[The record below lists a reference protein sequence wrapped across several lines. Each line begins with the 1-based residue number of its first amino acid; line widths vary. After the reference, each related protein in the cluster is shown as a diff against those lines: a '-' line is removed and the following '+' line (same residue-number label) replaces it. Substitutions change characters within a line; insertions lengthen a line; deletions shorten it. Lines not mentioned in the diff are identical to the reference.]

1 KGRELA
7 DVMERRKVD
16 ILCVQETRWKG
27 SKACS
32 IGAGFKLFYYG
43 VDSKRNGVGVV
54 LKEEFVRNVLEVKRV
69 SDRVMSLKLEIEGV
83 MLNVVS
89 GYAPQVGCELE
100 EKERFWSELDEVM
113 ESIPTGERVV
123 IGADFNGHVGEG
135 NTGDE
140 EVMGKFG
147 VKERNLEGQMVVDF
161 AKRMDMGVVNT
172 YFQKREEHRVTY
184 KSGGRS
190 TQVDYILCRRGNLKE
205 ISDCKVVVG
214 ESVARQHRMVV
225 CRMTLMVCKTKRSKI
240 EKKTKWWKLKKEEC
254 CEEFRQKL
262 RQALGGQVVLPDD
275 WETTA
280 EVIRETGRKVLGVSS
295 GRRKEDKET
304 WWWNEEVQDSIQR
317 KRLAKKKWDMDR
329 TEENRQEYKELQ
341 CRVKREVS
349 KAKQKAYEE
358 LYTRLDTRE
367 GEKDLYRL
375 ARQRDR
381 DGKDVQQVRVIKDRD
396 GRVLTSEESVQRRW
410 KEYFEELMN
419 EENEREKRVEG
430 VNSVEQEVDKIR
442 KDEVRKALKRMKSG
456 KAVGPDDIPVEVWK
470 CLGEAAV
477 EFLANLFNRV
487 LESERMPEEWRRSV
501 LVPIFKNKGDVQ
513 SCSNYRGIKLMSHT
527 MKVWERVVEARLRKV
542 VDICEQQYGFMPRKS
557 TTDAIFALRILMEKY
572 RDGQKELHCVFVD
585 LEKAYDRVP
594 REELWYCMRKSG
606 VAEKYVRVVQDMYE
620 RSRTVVR
627 CAVGQT
633 EEFNVEV
640 GLHQGSALSP
650 FLFAIVMDQLSEE
663 VRQESPWTMMFA
675 DDIVICSESREQVEE
690 NLERWR
696 FALERRGMKVSRSKT
711 EYMCVNEREGSGTV
725 RLQGEE
731 VKKVQEFKYLGSTVQ
746 SNGECGKEVKKRVQA
761 GWNGWRKVSGVLCDQ
776 KISARIKG
784 KVYRTVVRPAMLYGL
799 ETVSLRKRQ
808 ESELEI
814 KKQQEAIFQF
824 LDSKNIKYFAK
835 DITQDPQVKAEMR
848 EKAGNPKALPPQV
861 FNGSQYCG
869 VQSVAQ
875 TAMDSYNIEDNRMME
890 SEQSVQ
896 VSNHGD
902 RKDSALSGYGN
913 RKLRED
919 NESSRGNRAR
929 TRIRDRKR
937 DPDKDQMSDG
947 DQSSASFYSDDYENA
962 SLSDRSISPRSPSPS
977 LHRGART
984 QRVSNSLVHQTGTT
998 MCIYTHTHTE
1008 ASRGGEA
1015 QASLSHGKRVPKPGV
1030 VGAAQRFLGTGVR
1043 KSVPRRPG
1051 PQTLPSQRS
1060 SGLRSQSLGKDAPPK
1075 DLDLVTKRLLSARLL
1090 KISELKNA
1098 LAELQLRTDEL
1109 QRENRLLKQLQLRHE
1124 KALHRYSDTE
1134 SEISQLISRH
1144 NNETHVLRERLR
1156 RSQEKERMAERRCAE
1171 ADAQLQRCRDQLHK
1185 LRQLA
1190 DDQHLGERD
1199 ELARKLAHTQVKV
1212 QESERRVKELEK
1224 NMELSTGS
1232 FQRQLASERKKT
1244 HDAQQESRTL
1254 QEEIS
1259 KLSAKLKERERE
1271 LDARNIYA
1279 NRMLRGASKKDLED
1293 SIRRKG
1299 GSRSSSKAVQTEDRM
1314 LSLDFPSP
1322 PLAITN
1328 GSEFSCDDQ
1337 ADDYLSLKASNS
1349 TLTVAQE
1356 LQSSE
1361 QRQTG
1366 AEAQR
1371 IQETAREQEVVIARG
1386 MALEEQ
1392 GREKDRIRERER
1404 KSENENGEKG
1414 QKQSANFEMDLIEEK
1429 GMRQRDGRD
1438 RDEEDRKR
1446 RSEWQTEEEKSKE
1459 PHLSEQEI
1467 QANQERAEE
1476 ERRRKDRLFAKMR
1489 EIDMQAQAQDS
1500 SLFQD
1505 KTERARTPPQ
1515 EHAEEERRRKDQLLA
1530 RMCEIYVEG
1539 QAQDFSLFQDKKERA
1554 RTPPR
1559 NQNTSIF
1566 NFTEPREYL
1575 STSNTGKRGT
1585 ALRSQKTNQDLD
1597 LTFGSYAPSFGKPT
1611 PRAGLGH
1618 RSPSQT
1624 VDQLSGDENGGMD
1637 LSGLAKEKKSDL
1649 LQQLFGSSVL
1659 SAPHVSPSKMEL
1671 LNSPST
1677 ISSSRRGRDTETL
1690 NKLKKTT
1697 LHVSESGPAV
1707 RAITTLDDDI
1717 EEVTL

>member
-1 KGRELA
+1 GPRPGWLEEVRQRALKDATKMAMNGRNEDALYENADYCDIYNLQHVPYGSSSGYFARIQGKGRELA

-27 SKACS
+27 SKARS

-69 SDRVMSLKLEIEGV
+69 SDRVMSLKLEFEGV

-184 KSGGRS
+184 KSGGRR

-225 CRMTLMVCKTKRSKI
+225 CRMTLMVCKTKRSEI

-254 CEEFRQKL
+254 CEEFRQKS
-262 RQALGGQVVLPDD
+262 RQALSGQVVLPDD

-280 EVIRETGRKVLGVSS
+280 EVIKETGRKVLGVSS

-341 CRVKREVS
+341 RRVKREVS

-430 VNSVEQEVDKIR
+430 VNSVEQKVDKIR

-542 VDICEQQYGFMPRKS
+542 VEICEQQYGFMPRKS

-633 EEFNVEV
+633 EEFKVEV

-650 FLFAIVMDQLSEE
+650 FLFAMVMDQLSEE

-711 EYMCVNEREGSGTV
+711 EYMCVNEREGSETV

-784 KVYRTVVRPAMLYGL
+784 KVYRTVVRAAMLYGL

-808 ESELEI
+808 ESELEVAELKMLRFSLGVTRLDRI
-814 KKQQEAIFQF
+814 RNEYIRGTAHVGRLGDKVREARLRWFGHVQRRDSPECVLKPPLNLMGQHQPEPFQPISPAQTLGPAPVLMPPDPLAFPLCSPLSAKPPPHLQLFPNPAITAPLGSSPIPTENEFQATVSDQDTALEELCRPLYCKLCNVTLNSPQQAQAHYQGKNHSKKLRNFYA
-824 LDSKNIKYFAK
+824 
-835 DITQDPQVKAEMR
+835 
-848 EKAGNPKALPPQV
+848 
-861 FNGSQYCG
+861 GSQQPPPIRIPEEG
-869 VQSVAQ
+869 
-875 TAMDSYNIEDNRMME
+875 EP
-890 SEQSVQ
+890 
-896 VSNHGD
+896 VS
-902 RKDSALSGYGN
+902 
-913 RKLRED
+913 
-919 NESSRGNRAR
+919 
-929 TRIRDRKR
+929 
-937 DPDKDQMSDG
+937 Q
-947 DQSSASFYSDDYENA
+947 Q
-962 SLSDRSISPRSPSPS
+962 SLSTPP
-977 LHRGART
+977 T
-984 QRVSNSLVHQTGTT
+984 ETGTT
-998 MCIYTHTHTE
+998 VGKPLQNSSSLQLEVTNLPIYQSGKGYKAISKALGLPQTTVRAIIYKWRKHGTVENLPRSGRPTKIT
-1008 ASRGGEA
+1008 SRVQRQLIQEVTKDPTTTSKEL
-1015 QASLSHGKRVPKPGV
+1015 QASLASVKASFIGPSRVILATENDYCKLCDASFSSPAVAHAHYQGKNHAKRVRLAEAQHNASSLD
-1030 VGAAQRFLGTGVR
+1030 AADLTQRRSR
-1043 KSVPRRPG
+1043 KEG
-1051 PQTLPSQRS
+1051 NEY
-1060 SGLRSQSLGKDAPPK
+1060 K
-1075 DLDLVTKRLLSARLL
+1075 
-1090 KISELKNA
+1090 LKNRRTHMNTTMPVKSSFKQEEVSGPYYNPRPRQRIPRD
-1098 LAELQLRTDEL
+1098 LAMCVTPSGQFYCSMCNTG
-1109 QRENRLLKQLQLRHE
+1109 
-1124 KALHRYSDTE
+1124 ASD
-1134 SEISQLISRH
+1134 
-1144 NNETHVLRERLR
+1144 
-1156 RSQEKERMAERRCAE
+1156 E
-1171 ADAQLQRCRDQLHK
+1171 ADFRLHLESK
-1185 LRQLA
+1185 
-1190 DDQHLGERD
+1190 HH
-1199 ELARKLAHTQVKV
+1199 KSKV
-1212 QESERRVKELEK
+1212 
-1224 NMELSTGS
+1224 
-1232 FQRQLASERKKT
+1232 
-1244 HDAQQESRTL
+1244 
-1254 QEEIS
+1254 
-1259 KLSAKLKERERE
+1259 
-1271 LDARNIYA
+1271 
-1279 NRMLRGASKKDLED
+1279 
-1293 SIRRKG
+1293 
-1299 GSRSSSKAVQTEDRM
+1299 
-1314 LSLDFPSP
+1314 
-1322 PLAITN
+1322 
-1328 GSEFSCDDQ
+1328 
-1337 ADDYLSLKASNS
+1337 
-1349 TLTVAQE
+1349 
-1356 LQSSE
+1356 SE
-1361 QRQTG
+1361 QRY
-1366 AEAQR
+1366 
-1371 IQETAREQEVVIARG
+1371 
-1386 MALEEQ
+1386 
-1392 GREKDRIRERER
+1392 
-1404 KSENENGEKG
+1404 
-1414 QKQSANFEMDLIEEK
+1414 
-1429 GMRQRDGRD
+1429 
-1438 RDEEDRKR
+1438 
-1446 RSEWQTEEEKSKE
+1446 RSEME
-1459 PHLSEQEI
+1459 
-1467 QANQERAEE
+1467 N
-1476 ERRRKDRLFAKMR
+1476 
-1489 EIDMQAQAQDS
+1489 
-1500 SLFQD
+1500 
-1505 KTERARTPPQ
+1505 
-1515 EHAEEERRRKDQLLA
+1515 
-1530 RMCEIYVEG
+1530 
-1539 QAQDFSLFQDKKERA
+1539 
-1554 RTPPR
+1554 
-1559 NQNTSIF
+1559 
-1566 NFTEPREYL
+1566 
-1575 STSNTGKRGT
+1575 
-1585 ALRSQKTNQDLD
+1585 
-1597 LTFGSYAPSFGKPT
+1597 
-1611 PRAGLGH
+1611 LGY
-1618 RSPSQT
+1618 T
-1624 VDQLSGDENGGMD
+1624 
-1637 LSGLAKEKKSDL
+1637 
-1649 LQQLFGSSVL
+1649 
-1659 SAPHVSPSKMEL
+1659 
-1671 LNSPST
+1671 
-1677 ISSSRRGRDTETL
+1677 
-1690 NKLKKTT
+1690 
-1697 LHVSESGPAV
+1697 
-1707 RAITTLDDDI
+1707 
-1717 EEVTL
+1717 